1 MNWVHILTYKQLKIN
16 HNHTNSKKGSIEP
29 FIIAKPTTSHQPKF
43 NPLIIEHTAYI
54 MQHEACSM
62 KYAPYLHPSTSTIPT
77 HVPGQSQHQHQNL
90 LSPSHY
96 SHQPYWQFE
105 LEAPHFG
112 STELTLENQ
121 NHQSSKNH
129 TSKTYQLLVLPNHY
143 HTLAIAS
150 LRATE
155 FSK

>member
-1 MNWVHILTYKQLKIN
+1 M
-16 HNHTNSKKGSIEP
+16 
-29 FIIAKPTTSHQPKF
+29 AKPSPHPPSHQPKF
-43 NPLIIEHTAYI
+43 NPLIIEHTAYT
-54 MQHEACSM
+54 MQHAACSM

-77 HVPGQSQHQHQNL
+77 HVSGQSQHQHL

-105 LEAPHFG
+105 LEAPHFA

-129 TSKTYQLLVLPNHY
+129 TGKTYQLLVLPNHY
-143 HTLAIAS
+143 HTLAFAS